1 MKLAAMDAS
10 SFLRMWTNVDSQKQ
24 MYGERKRETERKSY
38 NSQTASWK

>member
-24 MYGERKRETERKSY
+24 MYGERKREREREL
-38 NSQTASWK
+38 